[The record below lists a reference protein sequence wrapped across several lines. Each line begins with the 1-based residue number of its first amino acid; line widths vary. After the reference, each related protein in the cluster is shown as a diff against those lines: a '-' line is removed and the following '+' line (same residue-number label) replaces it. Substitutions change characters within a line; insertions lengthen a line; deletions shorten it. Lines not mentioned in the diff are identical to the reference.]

1 MLSKISYMA
10 LAQIFFAFVSAVSIL
25 ILPKLLSLEGFGYYQ
40 LFIFFANYVEFLH
53 FGLSDGIYLRYGGR
67 RYEFI
72 SKRTLKSQICTME
85 ILYIIECLIIF
96 FTVCAFSFDKRLFLY
111 IAISGAITV
120 PRSFL
125 YNLLQSVNE
134 IKKSILVLFIER
146 IFVLSSISAVY
157 FVNFDKA
164 KFLIFSF
171 IFARFISLVYIYFL
185 CRDLFKVKM
194 ASFTDSLFYI
204 YKNMR
209 IGIKL
214 TISALCNIF
223 LIFIARSMIAWK
235 FSIVLF
241 GKISLILS
249 LLNFA
254 LFFIN
259 AFSAILF
266 PILRTKKTCEQN
278 EIFKILDDGL
288 SIIFVFLFLFAYPVE
303 VLLGA
308 WLPKYTDVL
317 NYMPI
322 IFAILLCEGKTL
334 LLTNSYFKAL
344 RKEGQML
351 RINLI
356 SLIIFSVFIGFIVY
370 FCNDI
375 FIIMFCLFL
384 SLFAK
389 YIALSYGLKKFI
401 KSVNFYNIVVEFFC
415 SICFI
420 AISHILPGIYAF
432 CSIIVSFIVL
442 IVLKRKNFIQLLK
455 FIKTI

>member
-1 MLSKISYMA
+1 MLSKISYMV

-25 ILPKLLSLEGFGYYQ
+25 VLPKLLSLEGFGYYQ

-85 ILYIIECLIIF
+85 ILYILECLIIF
-96 FTVCAFSFDKRLFLY
+96 FTVCAFSSDKRLFLY

-146 IFVLSSISAVY
+146 IFVLSSIAAVY
-157 FVNFDKA
+157 FVDFDKA

-171 IFARFISLVYIYFL
+171 IFARFISLVYICFL

-194 ASFTDSLFYI
+194 APFTDSLFYI

-266 PILRTKKTCEQN
+266 PILRTKKACEQN

-308 WLPKYTDVL
+308 WLPKYADVL

-442 IVLKRKNFIQLLK
+442 IVLKRENFIQLLK

>member
-25 ILPKLLSLEGFGYYQ
+25 VLPKLLSLEGFGYYQ

-85 ILYIIECLIIF
+85 ILYILECLIIF

-146 IFVLSSISAVY
+146 IFILSSIAAVY
-157 FVNFDKA
+157 FVDFDKA

-171 IFARFISLVYIYFL
+171 IFARFISLVYICFL

-194 ASFTDSLFYI
+194 APFTDSLFYI

-214 TISALCNIF
+214 TISTLCNIF

-266 PILRTKKTCEQN
+266 PILRTKKACEQN

-303 VLLGA
+303 ILLGA
-308 WLPKYTDVL
+308 WLPKYADVL
-317 NYMPI
+317 NYMPV

-401 KSVNFYNIVVEFFC
+401 KSVNFCNIGVEFFC
-415 SICFI
+415 GVCFI
-420 AISHILPGIYAF
+420 AISHILPGVYAF
-432 CSIIVSFIVL
+432 CLIIVSFIVL
-442 IVLKRKNFIQLLK
+442 IVLKMKNFIQLLK

>member
-10 LAQIFFAFVSAVSIL
+10 LAQIFFAFVSVVSIL
-25 ILPKLLSLEGFGYYQ
+25 VLPKLLSLEGFGYYQ

-146 IFVLSSISAVY
+146 IFVLSSIAAVY
-157 FVNFDKA
+157 FVDFDKA

-214 TISALCNIF
+214 AISALCNIF

-259 AFSAILF
+259 ALSAILL
-266 PILRTKKTCEQN
+266 PILRTKKACEQK

-303 VLLGA
+303 ILLGA
-308 WLPKYTDVL
+308 WLPKYADVL

-322 IFAILLCEGKTL
+322 IFTILLCEGKTL

-401 KSVNFYNIVVEFFC
+401 KSVNFCNIGVEFFC
-415 SICFI
+415 GVCFI
-420 AISHILPGIYAF
+420 AISHILPGVYAF
-432 CSIIVSFIVL
+432 CLIIVSFIVL
-442 IVLKRKNFIQLLK
+442 IVLKRKTFIQLLK

>member
-1 MLSKISYMA
+1 MLSKISYMV

-25 ILPKLLSLEGFGYYQ
+25 VLPKLLSLEGFGYYQ

-85 ILYIIECLIIF
+85 ILYILECLIIF

-146 IFVLSSISAVY
+146 IFILSSIAAVY
-157 FVNFDKA
+157 FVDFDKA

-171 IFARFISLVYIYFL
+171 IFARFISLVYICFL

-194 ASFTDSLFYI
+194 APFTDSLFYI

-214 TISALCNIF
+214 TISTLCNIF

-266 PILRTKKTCEQN
+266 PILRTKKACEQN

-303 VLLGA
+303 ILLGA
-308 WLPKYTDVL
+308 WLPKYADVL
-317 NYMPI
+317 NYMPV

-401 KSVNFYNIVVEFFC
+401 KSVNFCNIGVEFFC
-415 SICFI
+415 GVCFI
-420 AISHILPGIYAF
+420 AISHILPGVYAF
-432 CSIIVSFIVL
+432 CLIIVSFIVL
-442 IVLKRKNFIQLLK
+442 IVLKMKNFIQLLK

>member
-1 MLSKISYMA
+1 MA

>member
-25 ILPKLLSLEGFGYYQ
+25 VLPKLLSLEGFGYYQ

-67 RYEFI
+67 RYESI
-72 SKRTLKSQICTME
+72 SKRTLKSQIYTME
-85 ILYIIECLIIF
+85 ILYIIECSIIF
-96 FTVCAFSFDKRLFLY
+96 FAIYIFSFDKKLFLY

-146 IFVLSSISAVY
+146 IFVLSSIAAVY
-157 FVNFDKA
+157 FVDFDKA

-303 VLLGA
+303 ILLSA
-308 WLPKYTDVL
+308 WLPKYADVL

-401 KSVNFYNIVVEFFC
+401 KSINFCNIGVEFFC
-415 SICFI
+415 GVCFI
-420 AISHILPGIYAF
+420 TISHILPGVYAF
-432 CSIIVSFIVL
+432 CLIIVSFVVL
-442 IVLKRKNFIQLLK
+442 IVLKRKTFIQLLK